1 MLLVVLDLLL
11 STIVFRKILRY
22 LQIVVLFFSFIK
34 QMITL
39 K

>member
-11 STIVFRKILRY
+11 ITIVFRKILRY

>member
-11 STIVFRKILRY
+11 ITIVFRKILRY
-22 LQIVVLFFSFIK
+22 LQIVVLFFAFIK

>member
-1 MLLVVLDLLL
+1 MLLVVLDLPLI
-11 STIVFRKILRY
+11 TIVFRKILRY